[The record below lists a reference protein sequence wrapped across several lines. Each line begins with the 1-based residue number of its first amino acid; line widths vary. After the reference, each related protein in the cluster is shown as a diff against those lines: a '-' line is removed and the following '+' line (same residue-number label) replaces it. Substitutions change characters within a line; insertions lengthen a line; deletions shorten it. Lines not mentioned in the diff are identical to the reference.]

1 MNAGIINDAY
11 HLLPQLRS
19 FLTGSMT
26 CSFVTGTNVFYLRSI
41 YMQEKQSSYILSV
54 NCGSSSLKFSLY
66 HSGSLLPECTGSV
79 NAIGSAESNFDI
91 RKGEQSI
98 EHKVTGFKDLDAA
111 VKAVIR
117 WLKNSVYKNC
127 LLAIGHRLVQGGPD
141 HREPEL
147 ITDRLLE
154 TLHQFIYL
162 APNHL
167 PDELKTIKTFQFA
180 FPGLPQVA
188 CFDTTFHK
196 NMPDEAKY
204 YPLPAKY
211 REQGLL
217 HYGFHGLSYEYI
229 MQKLKSDM
237 VKIKAQKIIIAHL
250 GNGASMA
257 AVKYG
262 TCIETTMGL
271 SPIGGLV
278 MGTRSGDLDPGVIL
292 FLLKQGGLTV
302 TQLDELLSKGSGL
315 KAIAG
320 KSDVQGLLKMEAKDP
335 KALAAITMFCYQARK
350 FIGSLAAAMGGLDT
364 LVFTGG
370 IGENSAIIRER
381 ICLDLGFLGI
391 NLDKKSNY
399 NNKKNISLARSRVNV
414 LVMKTDEE
422 KMIAQHTQ
430 TAIK

>member
-1 MNAGIINDAY
+1 M
-11 HLLPQLRS
+11 LPQLRS
-19 FLTGSMT
+19 FLTGNMT

-79 NAIGSAESNFDI
+79 NAIGSAESNFGI

-98 EHKVTGFKDLDAA
+98 EHKAAGFKDLDAA
-111 VKAVIR
+111 VRAVIR
-117 WLKNSVYKNC
+117 WFKNSAYNNR

-147 ITDRLLE
+147 ITDKLLE

-167 PDELKTIKTFQFA
+167 PDELKTIKTFQLA

-188 CFDTTFHK
+188 CFDTAFHK

-229 MQKLKSDM
+229 MQKLAADGLK
-237 VKIKAQKIIIAHL
+237 VNRQKLIIAHL

-257 AVKYG
+257 AVKNG

-292 FLLKQGGLTV
+292 FLLKQGRLTIA
-302 TQLDELLSKGSGL
+302 QLDKLLSKESGL

-320 KSDVQGLLKMEAKDP
+320 IGDVQELLKTEIKDP
-335 KALAAITMFCYQARK
+335 KAKAAITIFCYQARK
-350 FIGSLAAAMGGLDT
+350 FIGALAAAMGGLDM

-370 IGENSAIIRER
+370 IGEHSAAIRER
-381 ICLDLGFLGI
+381 ICGDLEILGI
-391 NLDKKSNY
+391 RIDEKLNHDHTE
-399 NNKKNISLARSRVNV
+399 NIASKTSRIKVM
-414 LVMKTDEE
+414 VMKTNEE
-422 KMIAQHTQ
+422 AMIAQHTQ